1 MTCVWNIYNSA
12 EEKAKTNNVEYG
24 QLKRRGNYNKTIS
37 LLYNATNNVLDIGNW
52 IEIIK

>member
-1 MTCVWNIYNSA
+1 LTYAWNINNLA
-12 EEKAKTNNVEYG
+12 EENVEI
-24 QLKRRGNYNKTIS
+24 KSRGNYNKTIS